1 MKFFFKVNQEYIRGV
16 DSTIPPPLT
25 TCVPLAGAAASVG
38 FSHVGN
44 GGGQNAINVGSDK
57 SLVRLEQAS
66 AHVYK
71 QAMYIT
77 GGIGGILLAVRYELH
92 IM

>member
-1 MKFFFKVNQEYIRGV
+1 MFKVNQEYIRGV

-25 TCVPLAGAAASVG
+25 TCVPLAGAAASIG
-38 FSHVGN
+38 T
-44 GGGQNAINVGSDK
+44 GGGQNSINVGSDK

-77 GGIGGILLAVRYELH
+77 GGIGGILLAVRYELY
-92 IM
+92 IVSKYDF

>member
-1 MKFFFKVNQEYIRGV
+1 MFKVNQEYIRGV

-25 TCVPLAGAAASVG
+25 TCVPLTGAAASIG
-38 FSHVGN
+38 T
-44 GGGQNAINVGSDK
+44 GGGQNSINVGSDK

-77 GGIGGILLAVRYELH
+77 GGIGGILLAVRYELY
-92 IM
+92 IVSKYDF